1 MCIYICI
8 YICMQWN
15 RLNLAILLIYL
26 GMFLACSP
34 DIQQTFVEMICLA
47 QPRWASTPLF
57 HWTLVTS
64 RFKHW
69 WPHTGSPSQWPAL
82 SVVKCCSVFERN
94 CGWYAGEDGG
104 YLDNPQSNTLVI
116 FPSTKIMVLIY
127 SYPVSRQNHLI
138 LLITFQYISISHV
151 LQVLFL
157 LNSVGL
163 KSQVYSRWLSPSRH
177 GKSPMCQS

>member
-1 MCIYICI
+1 MYIYIYVYI

-69 WPHTGSPSQWPAL
+69 
-82 SVVKCCSVFERN
+82 
-94 CGWYAGEDGG
+94 
-104 YLDNPQSNTLVI
+104 
-116 FPSTKIMVLIY
+116 
-127 SYPVSRQNHLI
+127 
-138 LLITFQYISISHV
+138 
-151 LQVLFL
+151 
-157 LNSVGL
+157 
-163 KSQVYSRWLSPSRH
+163 
-177 GKSPMCQS
+177 